1 VGKDSPPGT
10 FLVGLIPAE
19 EKMSSFRV
27 LVGRFEIV
35 GTTGEAD
42 GHKPASKSQAVSFDV
57 RDRVIGEEPVCRDP
71 SFDAAWDFCTMRLAA
86 LAQRTLH

>member
-1 VGKDSPPGT
+1 
-10 FLVGLIPAE
+10 
-19 EKMSSFRV
+19 MSSFRV

-42 GHKPASKSQAVSFDV
+42 GRKPAGKSEAVAFDV
-57 RDRVIGEEPVCRDP
+57 RDRIAGEHPYVCRDQ
-71 SFDAAWDFCTMRLAA
+71 SFDAAWDFCTKRLAA